1 MDAQTQR
8 RVFEPFFTTK
18 AVGVGTGLGLSV
30 SYFIVTE
37 QHKGT
42 MDVGSNPGEGTCFT
56 VRLPLHW
63 ETAA

>member
-18 AVGVGTGLGLSV
+18 TVGVGTGLGLSV

-42 MDVGSNPGEGTCFT
+42 IDVTSNPGEGTCFT
-56 VRLPLHW
+56 VRLPLRGKPS
-63 ETAA
+63 